1 MGKPLVMAQVEIG
14 LRPIVR
20 NKNLAMLKRAHR
32 PRVDVQVGVELHQV
46 DLDSARL
53 QQAADRRC
61 RETFPQRRHDA
72 TRYKDVLCRHV
83 RDLFQYVFG
92 LCGIGTIKYR
102 RSRPHRQSIPVSPC
116 GLAYISA
123 MATMPVQLDEE
134 TVIQELIREIGLP
147 PGVKFKRIDQA
158 IDSVGDPALRI
169 VFSAEVSSKYPLSKR
184 RLAALNLFTDTLWDK
199 MLAANITKLPLY
211 RFLEA
216 K

>member
-1 MGKPLVMAQVEIG
+1 
-14 LRPIVR
+14 
-20 NKNLAMLKRAHR
+20 
-32 PRVDVQVGVELHQV
+32 
-46 DLDSARL
+46 
-53 QQAADRRC
+53 
-61 RETFPQRRHDA
+61 
-72 TRYKDVLCRHV
+72 
-83 RDLFQYVFG
+83 
-92 LCGIGTIKYR
+92 
-102 RSRPHRQSIPVSPC
+102 
-116 GLAYISA
+116 